1 MVSSLRGG
9 ASVVFVLPIVV
20 PPITVSSRVI
30 DLLRGK
36 FECLEESLASLGELS
51 CCLPFEVGF
60 AGLFFLLFESPRVFS
75 GGVEGGG
82 INDGTSESLSRSMF
96 ESFYS
101 SFVI

>member
-1 MVSSLRGG
+1 MISSLRGG
-9 ASVVFVLPIVV
+9 ALVVFVPPVVVSPIAASSGVVDLPR
-20 PPITVSSRVI
+20 S
-30 DLLRGK
+30 K